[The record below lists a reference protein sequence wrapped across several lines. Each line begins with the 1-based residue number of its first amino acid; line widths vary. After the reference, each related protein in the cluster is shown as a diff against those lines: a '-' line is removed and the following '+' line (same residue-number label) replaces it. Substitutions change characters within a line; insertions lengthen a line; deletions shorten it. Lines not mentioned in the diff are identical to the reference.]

1 MSSILRTLLLAL
13 ALNASG
19 AFAQTPAPAPVA
31 AATPEAREAEAR
43 AAFKAANEALI
54 EGPKNIDIRDQAK
67 FSLPSGMGWIPGAT
81 AARLLRALGNTIDE
95 TTLAGL
101 VVPTDGKGEWL
112 DVIAYV
118 NDGYVRDD
126 DARDWKADDILES
139 LRKSTESANATRREH
154 GVPELEVTG
163 WAQLPQYD
171 SSTHRL
177 VWAARVGHKQTG
189 IRVDDDPSVNYRTTA
204 LGRDGY
210 LATTLVTSESLLAA
224 DKPVADKILAGLT
237 FVDGK
242 RYADFNE
249 KTDRVAEYGLA
260 ALVAGV
266 AAKKL
271 GLFALIAAF
280 VAKFAKV
287 GLLALLGAGA
297 AFGKLFKRKPK
308 PLPVPPQ
315 ATPSAGVGTPET
327 AVVPVP
333 DVHAATAVVSQSA
346 GASTPHD
353 GNAPR
358 V

>member
-1 MSSILRTLLLAL
+1 MSSILRTIFLAL
-13 ALNASG
+13 ALNASC
-19 AFAQTPAPAPVA
+19 AFAQTPAPAA
-31 AATPEAREAEAR
+31 ATTPEAREAEAR
-43 AAFKAANEALI
+43 AAIKAANEALLD
-54 EGPKNIDIRDQAK
+54 GPRVIDIRDQAK
-67 FSLPSGMGWIPGAT
+67 FSLPVGMGWIPSTT
-81 AARLLRALGNTIDE
+81 AARLLRALGNTIDDS
-95 TTLAGL
+95 TLAGL

-112 DVIAYV
+112 DVITYV

-139 LRKSTESANATRREH
+139 LRKGTESANATRREH

-171 SSTHRL
+171 GSTHRL
-177 VWAARVGHKQTG
+177 VWAARVNQKQTG
-189 IRVDDDPSVNYRTTA
+189 TQVDNDPSVNYRTTA
-204 LGRDGY
+204 LGREGY
-210 LATTLVTSESLLAA
+210 LATTLVTSESLLGA
-224 DKPVADKILAGLT
+224 DKPAADKILSGLS

-297 AFGKLFKRKPK
+297 AFTKLFKRKPK

-315 ATPSAGVGTPET
+315 AAPAASVDTVETTVMPGRDAQGAPAGTG
-327 AVVPVP
+327 
-333 DVHAATAVVSQSA
+333 
-346 GASTPHD
+346 TPHD
-353 GNAPR
+353 SNAPR
-358 V
+358 T

>member
-1 MSSILRTLLLAL
+1 MSSIFRTLFLAL
-13 ALNASG
+13 ALSASS
-19 AFAQTPAPAPVA
+19 AFAQTPAPAPSPVA
-31 AATPEAREAEAR
+31 ATTPEAREAETR
-43 AAFKAANEALI
+43 AAVKAANEALI
-54 EGPKNIDIRDQAK
+54 EGPKVIDIHDQAK
-67 FSLPSGMGWIPGAT
+67 FSLPGGMGWIPSAT

-95 TTLAGL
+95 TSLAGL
-101 VVPTDGKGEWL
+101 VVPTDGKSEWL
-112 DVIAYV
+112 DVITYV

-139 LRKSTESANATRREH
+139 LRKGTESANATRREL
-154 GVPELEVTG
+154 GAPELEVTG

-177 VWAARVGHKQTG
+177 VWAARVAQKQTG
-189 IRVDDDPSVNYRTTA
+189 VRIDNDPSVNYRTTA
-204 LGRDGY
+204 LGREGY

-224 DKPVADKILAGLT
+224 DKPVADKILSGLS

-280 VAKFAKV
+280 LAKFAKV

-297 AFGKLFKRKPK
+297 AFTKLFKRKPK
-308 PLPVPPQ
+308 PLPVTPQ
-315 ATPSAGVGTPET
+315 ATSGADLDTSET
-327 AVVPVP
+327 AIV
-333 DVHAATAVVSQSA
+333 AAPQPQT
-346 GASTPHD
+346 ASTPHD

-358 V
+358 A

>member
-1 MSSILRTLLLAL
+1 MFVALTLS
-13 ALNASG
+13 ASL
-19 AFAQTPAPAPVA
+19 AFAQTPASST
-31 AATPEAREAEAR
+31 TPEAREAEVR
-43 AAFKAANEALI
+43 AAIKAANEALI
-54 EGPKNIDIRDQAK
+54 QGPRIVDIRDQAK
-67 FSLPSGMGWIPGAT
+67 FSLPTGMGWIPDTT
-81 AARLLRALGNTIDE
+81 AARLLRAMGNTVDDK
-95 TTLAGL
+95 TLAGL

-139 LRKSTESANATRREH
+139 LRKGTENANATRREH

-177 VWAARVGHKQTG
+177 VWAARVAHKQTG
-189 IRVDDDPSVNYRTTA
+189 GRADNDPSVNYRTTA

-210 LATTLVTSESLLAA
+210 LSTTLVTSESLLTA
-224 DKPVADKILAGLT
+224 DKPVADKILAGLN
-237 FVDGK
+237 FVEGK

-280 VAKFAKV
+280 FAKFAKV
-287 GLLALLGAGA
+287 GVLALLGAGA
-297 AFGKLFKRKPK
+297 AFGKFFKRKPK
-308 PLPVPPQ
+308 PLPVSQPMPTTDATGTSDVPQ
-315 ATPSAGVGTPET
+315 SSAPTPSEVAPSAAQPAGNDPRNDTG
-327 AVVPVP
+327 
-333 DVHAATAVVSQSA
+333 
-346 GASTPHD
+346 
-353 GNAPR
+353 APR
-358 V
+358 A

>member
-1 MSSILRTLLLAL
+1 MSSIFRTLFLAL
-13 ALNASG
+13 ALSASS
-19 AFAQTPAPAPVA
+19 AFAQTQAPAPVA
-31 AATPEAREAEAR
+31 ATTPEAREAETR
-43 AAFKAANEALI
+43 AAVKAATEALI
-54 EGPKNIDIRDQAK
+54 EGPKVIDIHDQAT
-67 FSLPSGMGWIPGAT
+67 FSLPGGMGWIPSAT

-95 TTLAGL
+95 TSLAGL

-112 DVIAYV
+112 DVITYV

-139 LRKSTESANATRREH
+139 LRKGTESANATRREL
-154 GVPELEVTG
+154 GAPELEVTG

-177 VWAARVGHKQTG
+177 VWAARVTNKQTG
-189 IRVDDDPSVNYRTTA
+189 VRVDNDPSVNYRTTA
-204 LGRDGY
+204 LGREGY

-224 DKPVADKILAGLT
+224 DKPVADKILSGLN

-297 AFGKLFKRKPK
+297 AFTKLFKRKPK
-308 PLPVPPQ
+308 PLPVTPQ
-315 ATPSAGVGTPET
+315 ATPGADLDTSET
-327 AVVPVP
+327 AIV
-333 DVHAATAVVSQSA
+333 AAPQPQT
-346 GASTPHD
+346 ASTPHD

-358 V
+358 A

>member
-1 MSSILRTLLLAL
+1 MSSILRTLFLAF
-13 ALNASG
+13 ALNASC
-19 AFAQTPAPAPVA
+19 AFAQTPAPTA
-31 AATPEAREAEAR
+31 ATTPEAREADVR
-43 AAFKAANEALI
+43 AAVKEATDSLI
-54 EGPKNIDIRDQAK
+54 DGPKVIDIRDQAK
-67 FSLPSGMGWIPGAT
+67 FSMPSGMGWIPSAT

-101 VVPTDGKGEWL
+101 VVPTDGKAQWL
-112 DVIAYV
+112 DVITYV

-139 LRKSTESANATRREH
+139 LRKGTEDSNATRREH

-171 SSTHRL
+171 IGAHRL
-177 VWAARVGHKQTG
+177 VWAARVTQKQTG
-189 IRVDDDPSVNYRTTA
+189 GQTDNDPSVNYRTTA
-204 LGRDGY
+204 LGREGY
-210 LATTLVTSESLLAA
+210 LATTLVTSEALLAA
-224 DKPVADKILAGLT
+224 EKPAADKILAGLN

-297 AFGKLFKRKPK
+297 AFGKLLKRKPK

-315 ATPSAGVGTPET
+315 TTPDAGVDTLET
-327 AVVPVP
+327 AVVSSP
-333 DVHAATAVVSQSA
+333 DAQVTPA
-346 GASTPHD
+346 GTGTPHNSD
-353 GNAPR
+353 APR
-358 V
+358 A